1 MLKVFLKLFF
11 LISLLSST
19 EGVFAL
25 VTPFTDIRSSD
36 PYFEAVWELYENRVI
51 SDNGDHLFRPND
63 LMNRDFFVSLAVGI
77 GCHECETPSV
87 EDIIKYQV
95 SPFIDLPKT
104 NRYYYCTAYAKD
116 IDIIRW
122 YIPDTTGQATCED
135 QKKYMSSPFCSEN
148 TISRIEAA
156 AILLRRAKL
165 WDDTMNSGFFDK
177 SITISDTTTYWYG
190 YAKKW
195 IEIGIIKQDGSGKI
209 GQDEKI
215 TRGEFA
221 IMAARILRYTQC
233 QVVWSTNSAPAAIW
247 VKDASGNIVQKSGF
261 ASGEVFTLVPITPSG
276 NWDFGWKAT
285 NMSNGNTLSGSG
297 NSFPGSKFG
306 NNGNWFVTLDVIDPA
321 TKKVVAEPTTT
332 ISVWGDGV
340 SKIWVKDASGNIV
353 QKSGFAS
360 GEVFT
365 LVPITPSGNWDFGWK
380 ATNMSNGNTLSGSGN
395 SFPGSKFGNNGNWFV
410 TLDVIDPATKKVVA
424 EPTTTISVWGDTSG
438 LEPCILISSDP
449 LVAASGFNFD
459 FIASPCGQNSN
470 PKYTWDYGDGTS
482 SSILGNTKH
491 SYVDPGT
498 YTVSLTVVDQNS
510 GKTWQSTI
518 IIQVTGEKDSDGDG
532 ITDSNDQCPL
542 VYAKTINGCPNIA
555 TQNSDNNT
563 DTDADTSWNWNWD
576 SKSKIEANI
585 GVQDSNLKSVNKNTF
600 SLWEEFFLIPI
611 TWLGNWEY
619 SWQAINIISGKI
631 TTGTGN
637 QFKWSLLGT
646 WTSLVTLNV
655 IDPITKD
662 IVASPGITIAIGA
675 SNDTTIG
682 NIPCVSLEASP
693 MRLQK
698 NSPTTLTSTTCNK
711 NNDPLTYKWDFWDG
725 TTSTANWWTDH
736 KYTQPGIYTITLLIT
751 NEKTG
756 KTGKAK
762 VLISVGSSSQLW
774 NSSSWN
780 GNKTWNVC
788 IDTYRKAQW
797 LITGSPNCTQC
808 PCNNSIVIDSPL
820 RACDIVFPTI
830 LSPELDTVYSR
841 WWFYLI
847 P

>member
-122 YIPDTTGQATCED
+122 YIPDATGQATCED

-177 SITISDTTTYWYG
+177 SIAIPDTTAYWYG

-261 ASGEVFTLVPITPSG
+261 ASGEVFTLVPITP
-276 NWDFGWKAT
+276 N
-285 NMSNGNTLSGSG
+285 
-297 NSFPGSKFG
+297 
-306 NNGNWFVTLDVIDPA
+306 
-321 TKKVVAEPTTT
+321 
-332 ISVWGDGV
+332 
-340 SKIWVKDASGNIV
+340 
-353 QKSGFAS
+353 
-360 GEVFT
+360 
-365 LVPITPSGNWDFGWK
+365 GNWDFGWK

-449 LVAASGFNFD
+449 LVAATGFNFD

-491 SYVDPGT
+491 SYTDPGT

-563 DTDADTSWNWNWD
+563 DTDIDTSWNWNWD